1 MKPDILIL
9 DEPTAGLDPRGRDEI
24 LSQINKVH
32 LQTKNII
39 ILVSHSMED
48 ISRFA
53 DRIIVMD
60 KGTIALSGKPREVFK
75 EIDFLESIGLAA
87 PQVTYLMKGLKE
99 KDPEVRDDIYTIEEA
114 KEEILKM
121 LRRRK
126 DA

>member
-1 MKPDILIL
+1 
-9 DEPTAGLDPRGRDEI
+9 
-24 LSQINKVH
+24 
-32 LQTKNII
+32 
-39 ILVSHSMED
+39 MED

-87 PQVTYLMKGLKE
+87 PQVTYLMKGLKR

-114 KEEILKM
+114 KK
-121 LRRRK
+121 K
-126 DA
+126 Y